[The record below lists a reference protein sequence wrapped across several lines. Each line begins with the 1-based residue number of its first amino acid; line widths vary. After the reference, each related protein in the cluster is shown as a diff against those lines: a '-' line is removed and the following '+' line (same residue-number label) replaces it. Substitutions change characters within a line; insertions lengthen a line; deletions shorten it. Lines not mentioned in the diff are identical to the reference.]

1 MIKKITL
8 KLENIP
14 NYSKPVSVEGTKR
27 VNLFY
32 GLNGSG
38 KTVLS
43 DYLKYEG
50 DKKEKGENQS
60 GEDYSHCSIEGCS
73 EAEKILVYNQKFIE
87 ENFRESE
94 TQKGIFTLSSKNI
107 EAEKN
112 IEDAT
117 KEKKKLEVQLTE
129 KGNQLEVKKTDKQDI
144 VKKAQEKTWE
154 IKRKYG
160 EGKDALKFCLDGY
173 RGDKGVLFEHIK
185 EFPKPETKPE
195 KSIEAIKKE
204 AQALEGD
211 KTFESLHL
219 IPINDLE
226 SIENNSI
233 FQESIIGNENS
244 MLKNLINDLGNSD
257 WVRKGLKYIPLDP
270 EEITENQQCP
280 FCQEETISE
289 KLAKEM
295 KDYFDDAFEQKLNK
309 VKELKSK
316 YTNMK
321 NNISL
326 NKTEMERNAYIKEN
340 ADEKERLA
348 NQYKDLMGQLETN
361 LRKIEDKINTPSQR
375 IELQSTQDSLKE
387 LNQIIVGINQQIQ
400 AHNQRIRNI
409 NITRGKIKNTFWEI
423 MRWEYDQTI
432 ARYQKDEKEIQ
443 SEVEKIQKEKT
454 KLIGDINKQKEIIEQ
469 EQKKTNSI
477 LPSIYKINQGLR
489 DLALDGFFIKE
500 VETDE
505 KEVHYKIVRNGQE
518 NEDNFKTLSEGEKM
532 IISFL
537 YFMELCLGK
546 GTQDEVVTEKI
557 IVIDDPIS
565 SLSLMYI
572 FSVATLIKR
581 KLFTD
586 ENQLFILTHSLYFF
600 NELTRKKKKKNIEK
614 NRQNI
619 KMEFYRIIKGKEG
632 SLIETM
638 KKDEICNEY
647 QSYWQVIKDSSPK
660 VTNALL
666 ANSMRNIL
674 EYFFGFIDKEE
685 MEEAINR
692 LDEKSKHDKRY
703 EAFIRY
709 MNRESHYDSANIC
722 DTKEIDY
729 DIFKEAFKQ
738 VFYDAGYS
746 DHYEKYMK

>member
-32 GLNGSG
+32 GLNGTG
-38 KTVLS
+38 KTILS
-43 DYLKYEG
+43 NYLKHEG
-50 DKKEKGENQS
+50 DKREEGENQS
-60 GEDYSHCSIEGCS
+60 DEDYSHCSIEGCS
-73 EAEKILVYNQKFIE
+73 EAEKILVYNQKFIKK
-87 ENFRESE
+87 NFYDVDL
-94 TQKGIFTLSSKNI
+94 QKGIFTLAAENI

-117 KEKKKLEVQLTE
+117 KEKEKFEAQLTE

-144 VKKAQEKTWE
+144 VKKAEEKTWE

-160 EGKDALKFCLDGY
+160 EGKDALNFCLEGY
-173 RGDKGVLFEHIK
+173 KRSQEKLFKYIK

-195 KSIEAIKKE
+195 KSIETIKKE
-204 AQALEGD
+204 ADALKGGEI
-211 KTFESLHL
+211 FEPLYS

-226 SIENNSI
+226 SLESIGNNPI

-257 WVRKGLKYIPLDP
+257 WVHEGLEYIPNP

-316 YTNMK
+316 YTDVRNSISSNMEK
-321 NNISL
+321 MG
-326 NKTEMERNAYIKEN
+326 ENAYIKEN
-340 ADEKERLA
+340 ANEKERLTS
-348 NQYKDLMGQLETN
+348 QYKNLTGQLETN
-361 LRKIEDKINTPSQR
+361 LRKIEDKINTPSQK
-375 IELQSTQDSLKE
+375 IELQNTQDSLKE
-387 LNQIIVGINQQIQ
+387 SNQIIESINQQIQ
-400 AHNQRIRNI
+400 AHNQRIQNI
-409 NITRGKIKNTFWEI
+409 KSAQDKIKDTFWEI

-454 KLIGDINKQKEIIEQ
+454 KLIGDINKQKDIIEQ
-469 EQKKTNSI
+469 EQKKTINIQGSI
-477 LPSIYKINQGLR
+477 DNINNELSYLG
-489 DLALDGFFIKE
+489 LDGFFIKE
-500 VETDE
+500 VETDG
-505 KEVHYKIVRNGQE
+505 KEAHYKIVRNGQE
-518 NEDNFKTLSEGEKM
+518 RENNFKTLSEGEKM

-600 NELTRKKKKKNIEK
+600 NELTREKKKKNIEK
-614 NRQNI
+614 M
-619 KMEFYRIIKGKEG
+619 KFYRIIKGKEG

-738 VFYDAGYS
+738 VFDEAGYS
-746 DHYEKYMK
+746 EHYEKYMKETS